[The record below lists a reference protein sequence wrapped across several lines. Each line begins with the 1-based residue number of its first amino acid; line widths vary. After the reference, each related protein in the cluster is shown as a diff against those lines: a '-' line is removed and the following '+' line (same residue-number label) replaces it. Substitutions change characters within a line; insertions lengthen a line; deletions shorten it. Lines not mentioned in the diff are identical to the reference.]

1 MKFGIFFEL
10 SVPRPFTPEGE
21 HAVFASSLEQARLAE
36 ELGFETI
43 WAVEHHFLEEYSHS
57 SAPEIFLTAAA
68 MQTQKIRV
76 GHGAVV
82 CVPEMNHPIRVA
94 ERAAFLDILSGG
106 RLEFGT
112 ARSSTWTELGGFHSN
127 PDATKKDWDEY
138 VRVLPRMWSEE
149 RFSYT
154 GSCFSMP
161 ERAILPKPIQ
171 KPHPPM
177 WVTVT
182 SPGTEL
188 DAADRGLGCLGV
200 AASSFEEQERRTKE
214 YHARIQVCDPVGA
227 VNDQVSTLNFLYC
240 HEDLPTGAERG
251 MQMLGNFGLLN
262 SHLLFTREA
271 YPTRAY
277 ATLGNLAPGKGRKSE
292 KGSPGDSFGIP
303 DGMCIGDPR
312 HIIAAIKEWESIGVD
327 QVNFM
332 LNAAEILP
340 QEQVLAS
347 LRLFAQ
353 EVLPSFPREQA
364 G

>member
-1 MKFGIFFEL
+1 MKFGVMYEL
-10 SVPRPFTPEGE
+10 SVPRPFVDGIEQTVIEN
-21 HAVFASSLEQARLAE
+21 ALEQIRLAD
-36 ELGFETI
+36 ELGFDTA
-43 WAVEHHFLEEYSHS
+43 WAVEHHFLEEYSHC
-57 SAPEIFLTAAA
+57 SAPELFLTAAA
-68 MQTQKIRV
+68 VQTQRIRV
-76 GHGAVV
+76 GHSAVV

-112 ARSSTWTELGGFHSN
+112 ARSSTWTELGGFQSN

-161 ERAILPKPIQ
+161 HRAILPKPIQ

-251 MQMLGNFGLLN
+251 MQLLGNFGPPNSPLL
-262 SHLLFTREA
+262 
-271 YPTRAY
+271 
-277 ATLGNLAPGKGRKSE
+277 
-292 KGSPGDSFGIP
+292 
-303 DGMCIGDPR
+303 
-312 HIIAAIKEWESIGVD
+312 
-327 QVNFM
+327 
-332 LNAAEILP
+332 
-340 QEQVLAS
+340 
-347 LRLFAQ
+347 
-353 EVLPSFPREQA
+353 FPREPSPNRAYPPPATPARPRA
-364 G
+364 GGRGGGHGPGCGGSWPARPPLAPRR